1 MSDQID
7 SNIIEL
13 NPLPEEDVSGLSSVK
28 PVPISEVV
36 TSSVSVDRIP
46 RWFILLFLLLLTIF
60 TLMTYLLFKTLYL
73 SSGSELMI
81 TPSATPTV
89 LPSVTAPAT
98 PTMEFKKLDT
108 SDEVKSIQAD
118 LSETSLEN
126 FDHDLQIIDQEFA
139 FTPN

>member
-28 PVPISEVV
+28 PAAISEVV
-36 TSSVSVDRIP
+36 TTSVLVSRIP
-46 RWFILLFLLLLTIF
+46 RWFILLFLFLLTIF
-60 TLMTYLLFKTLYL
+60 IFTTYLLFKTLYS
-73 SSGSELMI
+73 SSGREI
-81 TPSATPTV
+81 NIAPSAAPTV

-98 PTMEFKKLDT
+98 PTAEFKKLDT
-108 SDEVKSIQAD
+108 SDEVESIQAD

-126 FDHDLQIIDQEFA
+126 FDHDLVIIDQEFA
-139 FTPN
+139 FTPD